1 VAGLSNKCAK
11 RCCRG
16 AALIGVQE
24 SKPFGIIRTCCINLH
39 HMSWRPDQLCVKN
52 VENIENIENS
62 LRDARGAH
70 KPHRVQG
77 SWLSSSNSLEPPLLH
92 ITPIILIYLAPSCRS
107 PQRLPS

>member
-39 HMSWRPDQLCVKN
+39 QFASYVLTSWSVVC
-52 VENIENIENS
+52 
-62 LRDARGAH
+62 
-70 KPHRVQG
+70 
-77 SWLSSSNSLEPPLLH
+77 
-92 ITPIILIYLAPSCRS
+92 
-107 PQRLPS
+107 